1 MVYYCFTHS
10 TWKALPTPSPHD
22 LSSLTGCQTCH
33 PLWCVQL
40 KRPAPRKWCK
50 KKGFLKWGGIP
61 KTISFNT
68 KIYEHCLMLLDD
80 LEVPPWENL
89 KEKVPRDTHVW
100 GCNQVGAAWGC
111 TRISK
116 ILVVIFETSDW
127 VFIAY
132 PAAPLVFMQLHAM
145 LIHIQQEPFQK
156 DRERSSWSICS
167 WGLPKT
173 MFLSMDWFQGKFTG
187 KPEI

>member
-1 MVYYCFTHS
+1 MALFYPQYLESTSNSFPPEFTEF
-10 TWKALPTPSPHD
+10 PDRMPPSPVARTAEKAGF
-22 LSSLTGCQTCH
+22 LRKGCN
-33 PLWCVQL
+33 
-40 KRPAPRKWCK
+40 KN
-50 KKGFLKWGGIP
+50 KGFLEMGGIP
-61 KTISFNT
+61 KPISFNT

-80 LEVPPWENL
+80 LGVPPWENL
-89 KEKVPRDTHVW
+89 KEKVPRDTHLW
-100 GCNQVGAAWGC
+100 GCSQVGAAWGC

-145 LIHIQQEPFQK
+145 LIHSQQEPFQK
-156 DRERSSWSICS
+156 DREKSIWSICS